1 MASIAR
7 YIAWVSVFCHRERTY
22 GDERV
27 TRGVEEGPSLSLGC
41 CVPFPCAE

>member
-7 YIAWVSVFCHRERTY
+7 YRAWVSVFGHRERTY

-27 TRGVEEGPSLSLGC
+27 TRGGPVFVARLLRA
-41 CVPFPCAE
+41 FPMR